1 MMDNVLV
8 VSNIILCVLVIGLGL
23 TVLALARQVGVLYER
38 IAPAGA
44 LMISQGPE
52 IGEVA
57 PQFEL
62 ETLAGEPI
70 AVGGLPASGKSTL
83 LFFLSPTCPVCN
95 TLIPVLKSIHRSE
108 SKWLDVVFASDGD
121 TAVQRAFVDKKELGD
136 FPFILSTELGMTYQ
150 VEKLP
155 FAVLLDDKGVLRAKG
170 LTNNREHLE
179 SLFEAMEQGVASIQ
193 ELMQKRQQDVA

>member
-1 MMDNVLV
+1 MENTLII
-8 VSNIILCVLVIGLGL
+8 SNLILWLLVIGLGL

-52 IGEVA
+52 VGEQA
-57 PQFEL
+57 PEFDLQTISGQAL
-62 ETLAGEPI
+62 T
-70 AVGGLPASGKSTL
+70 VGGVSPTNRSTL

-95 TLIPVLKSIHRSE
+95 TLIPVLKSLRRSE
-108 SKWLDVVFASDGD
+108 AKWLDVVLASDGEVG
-121 TAVQRAFVDKKELGD
+121 VQREFIAKKELNE
-136 FPFILSTELGMTYQ
+136 FPYVLSTQLGVTYQ
-150 VEKLP
+150 VAKLP
-155 FAVLLDDKGVLRAKG
+155 FAVLLDEQGILRAKG

-193 ELMQKRQQDVA
+193 EFMHKRQQGAA

>member
-1 MMDNVLV
+1 MENTLII
-8 VSNIILCVLVIGLGL
+8 SNLILWLLVIGLGL

-52 IGEVA
+52 VGEQA
-57 PQFEL
+57 PEFNLQ
-62 ETLAGEPI
+62 TLSGQALT
-70 AVGGLPASGKSTL
+70 VGGPSATNRSTL

-95 TLIPVLKSIHRSE
+95 TLIPVLKSLRRSE
-108 SKWLDVVFASDGD
+108 SKWLDVVLASDGEVG
-121 TAVQRAFVDKKELGD
+121 AQREFIARKELNE
-136 FPFILSTELGMTYQ
+136 FPYVLSTQLGVTYQ
-150 VEKLP
+150 VAKLP
-155 FAVLLDDKGVLRAKG
+155 FAVLLDEQGILRAKG

-193 ELMQKRQQDVA
+193 EFMHKRQQGAA

>member
-1 MMDNVLV
+1 MENTLIISNLVLW
-8 VSNIILCVLVIGLGL
+8 LLVIGLGL

-52 IGEVA
+52 VGEQA
-57 PQFEL
+57 PEFNLQ
-62 ETLAGEPI
+62 TLGGQALT
-70 AVGGLPASGKSTL
+70 VGGASATNRSTL

-95 TLIPVLKSIHRSE
+95 TLIPVLKSLRRSE
-108 SKWLDVVFASDGD
+108 SKWLDVVLASDGEVS
-121 TAVQRAFVDKKELGD
+121 AQREFIAKKGLDE
-136 FPFILSTELGMTYQ
+136 FPYVLSTQLGVTYQ
-150 VEKLP
+150 VAKLP
-155 FAVLLDDKGVLRAKG
+155 FAVLLDDQGILRAKG

-193 ELMQKRQQDVA
+193 EFMHKRQQGAA

>member
-8 VSNIILCVLVIGLGL
+8 VSNIILWVLVIGLGL

-70 AVGGLPASGKSTL
+70 AVGGVPASGKSTL

-121 TAVQRAFVDKKELGD
+121 TAAQRAFVDKKELGD

-193 ELMQKRQQDVA
+193 EFMQKRQQDVA

>member
-8 VSNIILCVLVIGLGL
+8 VSNIILWVLVIGLGL

-70 AVGGLPASGKSTL
+70 AVGGVPASGKSTL

-95 TLIPVLKSIHRSE
+95 TLLPVLKSIHRSE

-193 ELMQKRQQDVA
+193 EFMQKRQQDVA

>member
-8 VSNIILCVLVIGLGL
+8 VSNIILWVLVIGLGL

-70 AVGGLPASGKSTL
+70 AVGGVPASGKSTL

-193 ELMQKRQQDVA
+193 EFMQKRQQDVA

>member
-1 MMDNVLV
+1 MENSLI
-8 VSNIILCVLVIGLGL
+8 VSNIILWVLVIGLGL

-52 IGEVA
+52 VGEVA
-57 PQFEL
+57 PEFEL
-62 ETLAGEPI
+62 ETLSGDAI
-70 AVGGLPASGKSTL
+70 TLGGVPASKKSTL
-83 LFFLSPTCPVCN
+83 LFFLSPTCPICN

-108 SKWLDVVFASDGD
+108 SKWLDVVFASDGEPH
-121 TAVQRAFVDKKELGD
+121 AQRAFVEKKELGE

-155 FAVLLDDKGVLRAKG
+155 FAVLLDEKGVLRAKG

-179 SLFEAMEQGVASIQ
+179 SLFAAMEHGVASIQ
-193 ELMQKRQQDVA
+193 EFMQKRQHDVA

>member
-8 VSNIILCVLVIGLGL
+8 VSNIILWLLVIGLGL

-70 AVGGLPASGKSTL
+70 AVGGVPASGKSTL

-193 ELMQKRQQDVA
+193 EFMQKRQQDVA